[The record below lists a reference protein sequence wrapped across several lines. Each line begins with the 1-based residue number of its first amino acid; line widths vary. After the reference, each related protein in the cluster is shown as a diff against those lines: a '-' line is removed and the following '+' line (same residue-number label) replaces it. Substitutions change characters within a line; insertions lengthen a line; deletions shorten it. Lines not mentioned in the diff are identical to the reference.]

1 MFNLIEDAGKKF
13 AKGAKKEILEP
24 RKNSIDWEKVIK
36 AGAALLELGIF
47 ALAVFGGGK
56 SCGGNKELGCNTI
69 VINNVIQR

>member
-1 MFNLIEDAGKKF
+1 MFSLMEDAGKKF

-24 RKNSIDWEKVIK
+24 KKNSIDWEKVIK

-56 SCGGNKELGCNTI
+56 GCGGNKMESHTI
-69 VINNVIQR
+69 IINNYR